1 MALYKKITQLLKDG
15 KVLYWINK
23 RWRVFRKRKASA
35 LGLPAIP
42 EKVIR
47 QPVVVDLPERDPNKA
62 PAVSD
67 QNFPYQL
74 MAAVIIK
81 NEAPYMVEWLEFH
94 RLAGIQKI
102 IIYDNG
108 SSDNIQA
115 LLKPFILE
123 GYVELIPWPNF
134 LSQYNHQHLCYAHV
148 VRYTAQMTKWLAII
162 DADEFLFSPTGRPL
176 PQILQQYSDIPIL
189 GAAMRTFGFSG
200 HEKKPQGL
208 VTENFLYRFADHEPE
223 SNQYRSIVQPRL
235 VRSIISAARYHHLLN
250 NVPAYDE
257 DRNPLHNW
265 PTEKPLNSLQ
275 LRVNHYLTKS
285 REEFMQKI
293 SRQYFVPLERYRE
306 RYKKKYKT
314 QAQKDQSAADWAK
327 WMQAS
332 KMKMHQKIFN
342 TPLENFVLD
351 KEILM
356 YQQKLQE
363 AIRQRLSPVANI

>member
-1 MALYKKITQLLKDG
+1 MALHKKIAKLINEG
-15 KVLYWINK
+15 KILYWLNK
-23 RWRVFRKRKASA
+23 KWRIFRKRKASA

-47 QPVVVDLPERDPNKA
+47 QPVVVDVPERDPSKA
-62 PAVSD
+62 PSVSD

-81 NEAPYMVEWLEFH
+81 DEAPYMVEWLEFH
-94 RLAGIQKI
+94 RLVGVEKI

-108 SSDNIQA
+108 SSDNIQE
-115 LLKPFILE
+115 LLKPYISE

-134 LSQYNHQHLCYAHV
+134 LAQYNHQHLCYAHV
-148 VRYTAQMTKWLAII
+148 VRYTASQTKWLAII

-176 PQILQQYSDIPIL
+176 PEILQQYSDIPIL
-189 GAAMRTFGFSG
+189 GAGMRIFGFSG

-208 VTENFLYRFADHEPE
+208 VTENFLYRFADDEPE

-235 VRSIISAARYHHLLN
+235 VRSIISASRYHHLLN
-250 NVPAYDE
+250 NIPAYDE

-265 PTEKPLNSLQ
+265 PTEKALHSVQ

-293 SRQYFVPLERYRE
+293 SRQYFVSLERYQQ

-314 QAQKDQSAADWAK
+314 PEQKDQSAADWAK

-332 KMKMHQKIFN
+332 KMKMHRKILN
-342 TPLENFVLD
+342 TPLEKFVQD
-351 KEILM
+351 KEILR
-356 YQQKLQE
+356 YQPQLQE
-363 AIRQRLSPVANI
+363 AVRRHLSQRVEG